1 MSNVKYRI
9 KGKIYYFIERLP
21 NKDEDFINEMWK
33 MENTK
38 KEQFILVMTNKYKV
52 YTLYDSNSKKIVSV
66 KHITEVA

>member
-1 MSNVKYRI
+1 MANIKYRI

-33 MENTK
+33 MENST
-38 KEQFILVMTNKYKV
+38 KEQFTLVMTNKYKV